1 MQLRFSLIDKEEK
14 RVAQPCRAKACGK
27 FTNAS
32 SSSLG
37 RVEKSV
43 NFDSVYLA
51 HLRAISSRYKIIL
64 LKESVRDKTIVN
76 EEAKVKNSLE
86 RVEQQQQGRK
96 LFLN

>member
-14 RVAQPCRAKACGK
+14 SVAQPCRGAKACGK

-76 EEAKVKNSLE
+76 EAKVKNSLE
-86 RVEQQQQGRK
+86 RVEQQQGRK

>member
-76 EEAKVKNSLE
+76 EAKVKNSLE
-86 RVEQQQQGRK
+86 RVEKSERVAK
-96 LFLN
+96 TFS